1 MPIVSV
7 KTEIPE
13 DTSAQC
19 LVKFI
24 QALRE
29 YQPLSTTYSFRRVKY
44 MQIPLVNGDHCDYRS
59 GKYDKLLI
67 SPYATEYIINM
78 SLT

>member
-1 MPIVSV
+1 MAVG
-7 KTEIPE
+7 TEIPE
-13 DTSAQC
+13 DTSVQC

-29 YQPLSTTYSFRRVKY
+29 NQPLSIAYSFRRVKY
-44 MQIPLVNGDHCDYRS
+44 MQIPLVNGDHCDYRR

-67 SPYATEYIINM
+67 SPYVTEYIMNM